1 MAGARGR
8 LRDVA
13 GLGLGFLRWWRGE
26 LAALVPGRLRR
37 RREARPD
44 VIVDL
49 AGGTATLHRPTRAGL
64 VEIGR
69 VTVREGEDGRAE
81 VAALIGHR
89 RGGRRGGLRRAA
101 LRLGR
106 GQALRRQVELPA
118 AARESLRETLGYEL
132 DRITPLPAEELYF
145 DHRLLG
151 LDEAGQMLTVELAAA
166 ERRKVEAARRLLE
179 GWGLSVERVGLDPG
193 TGDEAMVFDLG
204 AAEPGSGLGRGSRR
218 ATLLLSSLA
227 AALLAAIAV
236 LPLAG
241 KRADAEAL
249 GESAERGRRAVA
261 ELERIRLETEG
272 IVARASFVPD
282 RKAARPAAVE
292 VLLEVTRVVPD
303 GSWLSQ
309 LRISGP
315 ELRIAGFSPAASALL
330 ERVEASPLFRAARF
344 QSPTTR
350 DAQAAVERFEILAEI
365 VERPSP

>member
-1 MAGARGR
+1 MAGARER
-8 LRDVA
+8 LRDA
-13 GLGLGFLRWWRGE
+13 ADLGRGFLRWWRGE
-26 LAALVPGRLRR
+26 LAALLPERLRR
-37 RREARPD
+37 RREVRPD

-49 AGGTATLHRPTRAGL
+49 AGGTATLHRPTPAGL

-69 VTVREGEDGRAE
+69 VAAREGGDGRAE
-81 VAALIGHR
+81 VAALIGRR
-89 RGGRRGGLRRAA
+89 RGGVRRAA

-151 LDEAGQMLTVELAAA
+151 LDESGQMLRIELAAA
-166 ERRKVEAARRLLE
+166 ERRKVDAARRTLE
-179 GWGLSVERVGLDPG
+179 GWGLAVERVGLDPG
-193 TGDEAMVFDLG
+193 TGDAAMVFDLG
-204 AAEPGSGLGRGSRR
+204 APDPGSGHDRGSRR
-218 ATLLLSSLA
+218 AAVLLSSLA
-227 AALLAAIAV
+227 VALLVASAV

-249 GESAERGRRAVA
+249 GASAERGRRAVA

-272 IVARASFVPD
+272 IVAKASFVPG

-292 VLLEVTRVVPD
+292 ILLEVTRVVPD

-315 ELRIAGFSPAASALL
+315 ELRIAGFSPTASALL
-330 ERVEASPLFRAARF
+330 ERVEASPLFQAARF

-365 VERPSP
+365 VERPPP